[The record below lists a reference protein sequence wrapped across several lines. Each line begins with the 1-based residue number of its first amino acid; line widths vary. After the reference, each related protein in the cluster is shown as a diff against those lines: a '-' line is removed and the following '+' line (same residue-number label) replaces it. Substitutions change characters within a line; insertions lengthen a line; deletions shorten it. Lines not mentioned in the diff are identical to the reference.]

1 MQRKTFIHSFR
12 IFAIVFLLL
21 SFLLIVAVRLS
32 DKGDIVDRNADWI
45 VLVFSL
51 SLFLFIYSIFISD
64 GSSKH
69 IHRKKTANELINE
82 IKKSNIDKFKGRKKQ
97 NI

>member
-21 SFLLIVAVRLS
+21 FFLLIVAVRLS
-32 DKGDIVDRNADWI
+32 DKGDIVDRNANWM

-51 SLFLFIYSIFISD
+51 SLFLFIYSIFIAD
-64 GSSKH
+64 DSSKH
-69 IHRKKTANELINE
+69 IHRKKSANELINE